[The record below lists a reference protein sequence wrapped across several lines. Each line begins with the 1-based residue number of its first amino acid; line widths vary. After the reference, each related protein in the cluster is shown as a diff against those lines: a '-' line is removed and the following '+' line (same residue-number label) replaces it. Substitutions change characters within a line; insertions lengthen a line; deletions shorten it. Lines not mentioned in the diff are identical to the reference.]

1 MTKRK
6 RNPYERQNTNRRP
19 PTPGS
24 DASPE
29 RPNLATINVNAGI
42 GKADLSVGDKVR
54 IEGSGMYAGEIATI
68 GKINA
73 GVIPAAVVRTAGGST
88 RIVRTIDLAPAPKA
102 QEPAVQADA
111 TPRSA

>member
-42 GKADLSVGDKVR
+42 GKGGFSVGDKGR
-54 IEGSGMYAGEIATI
+54 IEGSGLYAGEIATI
-68 GKINA
+68 EKVNT
-73 GVIPAAVVRTAGGST
+73 GVIPSAVVRTAGGST
-88 RIVRTIDLAPAPKA
+88 RIVRTIDLAPAPKT
-102 QEPAVQADA
+102 QEPAAQ
-111 TPRSA
+111 T